1 MGRPV
6 LYSFLLHVVVF
17 LLLFFGIP
25 WFPKEQPESMHAI
38 PVEVMTIAEETMA
51 PKPTVTPVK
60 EEPKIE
66 EKKPE
71 PQPEP
76 EKQTPP
82 PSPAPEPEPQ
92 PQPEEPTPAPVA
104 PPEPPKPEPLPTPD
118 PAPKPEIKEPAPEP
132 QAKPVPPK
140 PKEKDKPKK
149 QEKPKDK
156 KPEKKKKEDS
166 FDSILKNLEDLK
178 QKVDDDSDASTDP
191 DAPAPARQVGKVGDA
206 LTISEI
212 DLLGSHFKKC
222 WSIPAGAQGAEGL
235 VIPIRLSVTS
245 NGMVKDAEIVDK
257 GRFGSDPY
265 YRSAAEAALRAAKD
279 PRCAKLP
286 LSSEKIKKYS
296 SIKLNFDP
304 RLLLGG

>member
-1 MGRPV
+1 MGRPA

-25 WFPKEQPESMHAI
+25 WFPKEQPESMHAV

-51 PKPTVTPVK
+51 PKHAVTPVK

-82 PSPAPEPEPQ
+82 PSPAPEPE

-149 QEKPKDK
+149 QEKLKDK
-156 KPEKKKKEDS
+156 KPEKKKKKDS
-166 FDSILKNLEDLK
+166 FDTLLNNLEDDLK
-178 QKVDDDSDASTDP
+178 QKVDDDPDASTDP
-191 DAPAPARQVGKVGDA
+191 DAPAPARQVGKVGDE
-206 LTISEI
+206 LTSSERN
-212 DLLGSHFKKC
+212 LLGEHFS
-222 WSIPAGAQGAEGL
+222 WNLPDSAPNAGDL
-235 VIPIRLSVTS
+235 KVPIRIWFTPDGIVR
-245 NGMVKDAEIVDK
+245 DAEVVDK
-257 GRFGSDPY
+257 VRFKTDSY

-279 PRCAKLP
+279 PRKAKLP
-286 LSSEKIKKYS
+286 ISPERLKKIAPGGK
-296 SIKLNFDP
+296 ITLNFDP